1 MMIAENLHIIKE
13 RVKERCLASGR
24 NPDDVKIIAVSKN
37 TGLDLIKEALAAG
50 VMYLGENKAQE
61 LNDKA
66 KLLDGENIEWH
77 FIGHLQSNKA
87 KYVVDNAELIHS
99 IDSVKIADEVNR
111 QAAKREKIQKVL
123 IEVKTSFEQ
132 AKFGINSFDELLK
145 TAAFCR
151 EAGNIDLK
159 GLMTMAPFTDDN
171 IVIRKSF
178 SELKNYLVMLNDKGY
193 NLTELSMG
201 MTGDFEI
208 AIEEGATMIRIGTAI
223 FGERD
228 YTRSWKEQ

>member
-1 MMIAENLHIIKE
+1 MIAENLHIIKE

-37 TGLDLIKEALAAG
+37 TGIDLIREAISAG
-50 VMYLGENKAQE
+50 ITDLGENKAQE
-61 LNDKA
+61 LSEKT
-66 KLLDGENIEWH
+66 KLLEGENLRWH
-77 FIGHLQSNKA
+77 FMGHLQSNKV
-87 KYVVDNAELIHS
+87 KYVVDSAELIHS
-99 IDSVKIADEVNR
+99 IDSVKIADEVNK
-111 QAAKREKIQKVL
+111 QAAKKQKVQKVL
-123 IEVKTSFEQ
+123 IEVKTSYEQ
-132 AKFGINSFDELLK
+132 AKFGINTFDELLK

-151 EAGNIDLK
+151 EADNIDLK
-159 GLMTMAPFTDDN
+159 GLMTMAPFTDDK

-178 SELKNYLVMLNDKGY
+178 SELKNYLVMLNDKGF
-193 NLTELSMG
+193 NLNELSMG

-208 AIEEGATMIRIGTAI
+208 AVEEGATMIRIGTAI